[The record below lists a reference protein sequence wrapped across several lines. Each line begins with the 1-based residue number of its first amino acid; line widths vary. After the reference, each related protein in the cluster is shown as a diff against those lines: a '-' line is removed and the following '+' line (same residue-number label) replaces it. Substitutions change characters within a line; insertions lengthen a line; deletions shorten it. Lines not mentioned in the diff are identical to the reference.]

1 MSVGLVILLI
11 ILIII
16 AVVVLFI
23 KDMRTDKT
31 LTIYQVNELFDTSR
45 KSDRIY
51 PPFNELFP
59 VEDDAK
65 KADFIIFSDYAEI
78 DTYLNKLKFD
88 KKTYVYAINST
99 DTMASKSSL
108 ANHMQVCGLSKFIP
122 KTFIL
127 LGPNKSDL
135 SGLEEGRIY
144 IIKKN
149 VQRQEGNSI
158 TKDIKFI
165 KEEAGNQGYVVCQE
179 LLQNPFLVNK
189 RKINLRVYFLITLNS
204 GVMNFYIYNNGF
216 MYYTSDFFVPN
227 STDEKVN
234 ITTGY
239 IDRRVYQEN
248 PLTILDFYAW
258 LGNDKS
264 ERLKANMIGMFKG
277 IKQCYERELLAANH
291 DSQNYRFNIFGV
303 DVAPDS
309 DLNVTIMEINKAPDL
324 SYKDDRD
331 AAVKLNMIKDVMK
344 LVGMSKKG
352 NAKNFISL

>member
-1 MSVGLVILLI
+1 MNSALVILLI
-11 ILIII
+11 ILMII
-16 AVVVLFI
+16 AAVVLFI
-23 KDMRTDKT
+23 KDRRAEKT
-31 LTIYQVNELFDTSR
+31 LTIYQVNDSFDLS
-45 KSDRIY
+45 KPSDKIY
-51 PPFNELFP
+51 QPFDELFP
-59 VEDDAK
+59 VEDDAQ

-78 DTYLNKLKFD
+78 DTYLNKLDFN

-99 DTMASKSSL
+99 DLMASKSHL
-108 ANHMQVCGLSKFIP
+108 ARHMQVCGLSQYIP

-127 LGPNKSDL
+127 LGPHKSDL
-135 SGLEEGRIY
+135 SGLEEGKIY

-165 KEEAGNQGYVVCQE
+165 REEAGKQGYVVCQE

-216 MYYTSDFFVPN
+216 MYYTPEFFVAN
-227 STDEKVN
+227 TTDDKYN

-248 PLTILDFYAW
+248 PLTIQDFYGW
-258 LGNDKS
+258 LGS
-264 ERLKANMIGMFKG
+264 EKAAKLRKNMIGMFKG
-277 IKQCYERELLAANH
+277 IKQCYERELLSSNH
-291 DSQNYRFNIFGV
+291 NTKNYRFNIFGV

-324 SYKDDRD
+324 SYKDERD

-352 NAKNFISL
+352 NASNFIAL